1 MVTRAT
7 CRPAKAARLAR
18 QRMIARA
25 CLAGA
30 LLLAGCG
37 KTEPPAPRA
46 QAASEANRPAMAPVA
61 ASPASAASAALGPP
75 SLQVATQ
82 GETRRADA
90 AMLERGRY
98 LATAADCAACHD
110 GANHQPLAGGLA
122 VNSPFGPIYAP
133 NITPDPVH
141 GIGSYT
147 YRQFDDALRRG
158 IRADG
163 ARLYPAMPYASY
175 ARLDDSDTE
184 ALYAYLM
191 RGVAPSAN
199 AAPATRLPFPF
210 NQRWGLAIWSLL
222 FGNTQRFVP
231 SPAQSAQWNRG
242 AYLVQGAG
250 HCGACHTPRGPAYN
264 ERGYDQTSPAFL
276 TGGLNDNWFAPNLT
290 GEEVDGLGRWS
301 ADDIAAF
308 LGTGH
313 ARGAAVFGAMA
324 PAVSESTS
332 RLSEDDRHAIAI
344 YLKSL
349 PARATAAANPLAI
362 GTPRATRAGPA
373 PRGGQL
379 APGAGLYA
387 GFCARCHG
395 ADGKGV
401 AGHGPALDGNPI
413 VVAAN
418 ATSTIRIVVE
428 GSTAPPATQA
438 SADSTT
444 SAGSTAS
451 PAAATSTASP
461 AAAAGSMP
469 AMPAMGRE
477 LNAAE
482 IADVVS
488 YLRGA
493 WSNRAAPVST
503 HEVRTLREAI
513 HH

>member
-46 QAASEANRPAMAPVA
+46 QAASVANRPAMAPVA

-141 GIGSYT
+141 GIGRYT

-158 IRADG
+158 IRAEG

-264 ERGYDQTSPAFL
+264 EGGYDQTSPAFL

-301 ADDIAAF
+301 
-308 LGTGH
+308 
-313 ARGAAVFGAMA
+313 
-324 PAVSESTS
+324 
-332 RLSEDDRHAIAI
+332 
-344 YLKSL
+344 
-349 PARATAAANPLAI
+349 
-362 GTPRATRAGPA
+362 
-373 PRGGQL
+373 
-379 APGAGLYA
+379 
-387 GFCARCHG
+387 
-395 ADGKGV
+395 
-401 AGHGPALDGNPI
+401 
-413 VVAAN
+413 
-418 ATSTIRIVVE
+418 
-428 GSTAPPATQA
+428 
-438 SADSTT
+438 
-444 SAGSTAS
+444 
-451 PAAATSTASP
+451 
-461 AAAAGSMP
+461 
-469 AMPAMGRE
+469 
-477 LNAAE
+477 
-482 IADVVS
+482 
-488 YLRGA
+488 
-493 WSNRAAPVST
+493 
-503 HEVRTLREAI
+503 
-513 HH
+513 